1 MAAAL
6 LLILGTLVAVLAAR
20 GRRSPALVP
29 VPVPVRTG
37 TGRNQNR
44 GRRV

>member
-6 LLILGTLVAVLAAR
+6 LLILGTLVALLAAR
-20 GRRSPALVP
+20 GRRSPTL